1 MNLLKRLLQT
11 VFVFGLF
18 GVLILIGLYFYV
30 KSDIPSVKVL
40 KDVQLQTPMQVFTR
54 DGKLI
59 NQFGEK
65 RRIPVKITDVPEPML
80 NAFLATED
88 NRFYEHFGIDPIGIV
103 RSFIVLV
110 STGQKKQGASTI
122 TMQLARNFFLT
133 REKAYIRKV
142 KEIFIALH
150 IERLLSKDEIFE
162 LYLNKIELGHRSFGI
177 GAAAQVYYGKELNE
191 LTLPQM
197 AMIAGLPKAPSALN
211 PIRNPTRAKAR
222 RNVVLGRMLAE
233 KYITQ
238 AEYHAAINAPITAK
252 RHGAEIELYAPYIS
266 EMVRAYMVE
275 KYGTDTAYN
284 SGFRVYTTVDAADQ
298 AAAQQALI
306 NNLHDYDKRH
316 GFRGPNARYWQPEE
330 TPWTTQQITARL
342 KKVKAIAPLHAAVV
356 TALEEQTASV
366 VMPSGNTVTLDWAAM
381 NWARAYI
388 TERRQGRAPKVASDI
403 LAPGMQIWVRQVE
416 QKWVLSQLPQPAS
429 ALVSLD
435 PQSGQIKALVGGYS
449 FKQSQYNRAVQAKR
463 QVGSNIKPFIYSA
476 ALEGDYTLATII
488 NDAPINHWDN
498 SLGVAW
504 RPKNSPDVY
513 SGPIRIRRAL
523 AQSKNVV
530 SIRLMRGVGL
540 NNTADHILKF
550 GFSDEDV
557 VRSESLALG
566 SAAMTPL
573 EMARGM
579 SAFANGGHLIEP
591 YFIDRLT
598 DAFGNELGTA
608 SPLRVCSEE
617 ALEADPYTCAP
628 RIISEKNAFLVADA
642 LKSAIWGGGSWR
654 HKTGWTGT
662 GWRAQTLKRKDLAG
676 KTGTTNNAV
685 DTWFTGFNQNILT
698 TVWVGFDDA
707 SKPLGRAAYNTN
719 LGKKQI
725 VGGEA
730 GATTAQPAWV
740 SFMRHALKQEPLAP
754 IEPPPGL
761 VSIRIDLKTGLLS
774 EKNDYT
780 SRFEYFERGTAPTKY
795 VLDSGSSTP
804 FDDSLPASEE
814 LF

>member
-65 RRIPVKITDVPEPML
+65 RRIPVQIADVPEPLL

-177 GAAAQVYYGKELNE
+177 GAAAQVYYGKELHQ

-233 KYITQ
+233 KYISR
-238 AEYHAAINAPITAK
+238 AEYDEAVKAPITAK

-266 EMVRAYMVE
+266 EMVRAYMVD

-284 SGFRVYTTVDAADQ
+284 SGFRVYTTVDSATQ

-306 NNLHDYDKRH
+306 DNLHAYDRRH
-316 GFRGPNARYWQPEE
+316 GFRGPTATYWQEDE
-330 TPWTTQQITARL
+330 APWSTEQITARL
-342 KKVKAIAPLHAAVV
+342 KKVKAIAPLQAGVV
-356 TALEEQTASV
+356 TAIEEQSALIV
-366 VMPSGNTVTLDWAAM
+366 LPSGQSITLDWPAM
-381 NWARAYI
+381 SWARAYI
-388 TERRQGRAPKVASDI
+388 NEKRQGRAPKTAADI
-403 LAPGMQIWVRQVE
+403 LKPGMQVWVRNIDDEWQ
-416 QKWVLSQLPQPAS
+416 LSQLPQPAS

-476 ALEGDYTLATII
+476 ALESNYTLATII
-488 NDAPINHWDN
+488 NDAPINHWDK

-530 SIRLMRGVGL
+530 SVRLMRGVGL

-550 GFSDEDV
+550 GFNDEDL

-566 SAAMTPL
+566 SAALTPL

-591 YFIDRLT
+591 YFIDRMT
-598 DAFGNELGTA
+598 DSFGNELGTA
-608 SPLRVCSEE
+608 SPLKVCDEIE
-617 ALEADPYTCAP
+617 LETDPYVCAP
-628 RIISEKNAFLVADA
+628 RIISERNAFLVADA

-662 GWRAQTLKRKDLAG
+662 GWRAQALKRKDLAG

-685 DTWFTGFNQNILT
+685 DTWFTGFNRNLLT

-707 SKPLGRAAYNTN
+707 SKPLGRATYNSN
-719 LGKKQI
+719 LGKQQI

-730 GATTAQPAWV
+730 GATAAQPAWV
-740 SFMRHALKQEPLAP
+740 QYTRHALKDEPLAP
-754 IEPPPGL
+754 IDPPPGL
-761 VSIRIDLKTGLLS
+761 VSVRIDLKTGLLS
-774 EKNDYT
+774 EKNDFT

-795 VLDSGSSTP
+795 VLDSGGSTP
-804 FDDSLPASEE
+804 FEDALPATEE